1 MVCAN
6 GMCEIFNAD
15 PIDYADKRELL
26 RGLDFIWFWFGP
38 ESRTE
43 CETVMKH
50 FESRMPE
57 ASLTREFISGKFYRE
72 LTKND

>member
-1 MVCAN
+1 
-6 GMCEIFNAD
+6 MCEIFNAD